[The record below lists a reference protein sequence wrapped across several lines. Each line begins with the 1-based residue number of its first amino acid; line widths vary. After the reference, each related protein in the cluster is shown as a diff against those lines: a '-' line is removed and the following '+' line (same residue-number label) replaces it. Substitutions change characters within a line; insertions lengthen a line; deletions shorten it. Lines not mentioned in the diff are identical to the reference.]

1 MSIYAVDIDGTL
13 CETSRTWLEPTDD
26 PERSV
31 IHFPHPAP
39 IQRNIDAVNKLVAA
53 GHIII
58 LHTSRTGNYD
68 RERTVDWLDCH
79 EVSYHRIH
87 FDKPLADFY
96 VDDKAWSAD
105 SFAFE
110 VGVTDAARDREGIR
124 SFQAFLKRHRGK
136 LSTKE
141 IRKLL
146 ASAERDRPDA
156 WVDKDAF
163 RTAKQWDDIVRQWES
178 KRRVLPSSER
188 VCRIVADVFRE
199 IDAKEAKVAG
209 DVETTSSWADQV
221 LDIVGSDYL
230 ANRMSTF
237 GRMLFIRE
245 VRRRDRPDGQEEHGD
260 VTLEILSEL
269 RHERDRQRT
278 LELRYSVAMDRALA
292 LDAPMIADANR
303 VGRDA
308 CGAKA
313 CIIDRAI
320 SLYLQSAS

>member
-124 SFQAFLKRHRGK
+124 GAPSRPG
-136 LSTKE
+136 S
-141 IRKLL
+141 
-146 ASAERDRPDA
+146 SPVAENSSSY
-156 WVDKDAF
+156 WVD
-163 RTAKQWDDIVRQWES
+163 DDE
-178 KRRVLPSSER
+178 
-188 VCRIVADVFRE
+188 
-199 IDAKEAKVAG
+199 
-209 DVETTSSWADQV
+209 
-221 LDIVGSDYL
+221 
-230 ANRMSTF
+230 
-237 GRMLFIRE
+237 
-245 VRRRDRPDGQEEHGD
+245 D
-260 VTLEILSEL
+260 VTLPEIPSAPPQNTYTSSLILSEL